1 MPLRVVNA
9 LRQHQLHI
17 RLGQPLR
24 CDRRTCGENEG
35 SGANA
40 GSHGAQLARTN
51 AEVERYKSADL
62 RPASQTALL
71 YSALHSARSWREAA
85 LMKIAIGTDHAGFRY
100 KEAIKE
106 MLISAGHEVQ
116 DFGAHSETQVDYPDF
131 VRPAALAVARGEAER
146 GIVLGGS
153 GNGEAMVANRVK
165 GIRCGLCWNVESAV
179 LTRQHNN
186 SNVLSLGQR
195 MMSLE
200 TALEI
205 VRVWLE
211 TPFEG
216 GRHQQ
221 RIEKIDA
228 E

>member
-1 MPLRVVNA
+1 
-9 LRQHQLHI
+9 
-17 RLGQPLR
+17 
-24 CDRRTCGENEG
+24 
-35 SGANA
+35 
-40 GSHGAQLARTN
+40 
-51 AEVERYKSADL
+51 
-62 RPASQTALL
+62 
-71 YSALHSARSWREAA
+71 
-85 LMKIAIGTDHAGFRY
+85 MKIAIGTDHAGFRY

-116 DFGAHSETQVDYPDF
+116 DFGTHSEAQVDYPDF

-165 GIRCGLCWNVESAV
+165 GVRCGLCWNMESAI

-216 GRHQQ
+216 GRHQR
-221 RIEKIDA
+221 RIELIDA